1 MVVGV
6 GCGHVD
12 EIPGT
17 GGKDIHGLWWKKL
30 ISSNEKSFYNTISYF
45 SK

>member
-17 GGKDIHGLWWKKL
+17 GGKDIHGLWRKKMNL
-30 ISSNEKSFYNTISYF
+30 AVMRSIL
-45 SK
+45 